1 MPKRRVIFLEGN
13 GVLGE
18 ALVSEELRA
27 GHIWAPT
34 SYGLMCPCCGNIW
47 ARWEVMGIESHHAT
61 LCVLCPD
68 HDTGRYS
75 QAPVFVQAWPY
86 NTSELPLGVL
96 TRDYE
101 YLLSPV

>member
-1 MPKRRVIFLEGN
+1 MPKRKVIFLEGN
-13 GVLGE
+13 NVLGE
-18 ALVSEELRA
+18 ALISAEMRNGLV
-27 GHIWAPT
+27 WAPT
-34 SYGLMCPCCGNIW
+34 SYGLMCPRCGDLW
-47 ARWEVMGIESHHAT
+47 ARWEVMEVESFHAT
-61 LCVLCPD
+61 LSVLCPT

-86 NTSELPLGVL
+86 NSSELPLGVL